1 MNRTWFL
8 LLAIVVPRLP
18 LLWNSLLHV
27 DEATFAVGAQ
37 VWLSGGIPYVDFV
50 ETKALGVYLFYAL
63 GALFGGSFP
72 HVNMLVVHAF
82 TILWAFGIAL
92 VVWRI
97 GRRLVSDQIGWIA
110 ALFFA
115 CASANFIPE
124 FVCPNIEIIL
134 LLPWTLAI
142 ALLAI
147 PSTELRVW
155 HLFCAGV
162 CTAAAMLCKY
172 QAGILIPVVGV
183 YLAVNAWRTAHPDR
197 WRRLAQ
203 HGIWFGL
210 GLLPL
215 PALMLLYLAQQGAF
229 DAFLLWNFQGSLN
242 YIAGG
247 NALIDV
253 GGKIVKK
260 FFPYLAASGILW
272 YLVGVR
278 AAQRL
283 RRHQSSISAHSAELL
298 IWLWLGAA
306 LIAVA
311 VGKRFYD
318 HYFLLLTPPLALLA
332 ATALPEWLH
341 SAASARRNVLV
352 GFLGLVTVGFTA
364 ARFAVHPVL
373 ARLHIEDMAVYEPY
387 GRFLRAQTA
396 PQEQLLVW
404 GYSPAIY
411 WYAQRLPAT
420 RFLWSVFLVGDVPG
434 ATKSAEAIRRAS
446 EFIHP
451 HAWDLFMQDL
461 AAHPPAY
468 IMDMAPTGLHHYE
481 QFPMTNYPRL
491 MEFVRA
497 HYEMMPDFQGASV
510 WKHASDRPH
519 TE

>member
-1 MNRTWFL
+1 MNRTVLL
-8 LLAIVVPRLP
+8 LLAIVLPRLP
-18 LLWNSLLHV
+18 LLWNPLLHV
-27 DEATFAVGAQ
+27 DEATFAVGTH
-37 VWLSGGIPYVDFV
+37 VWLSGGVPYIDFV

-63 GALFGGSFP
+63 GAVFGGSFP
-72 HVNMLVVHAF
+72 HVNMLVVHAL
-82 TILWAFGIAL
+82 TILWAAGIAL

-97 GRRLVSDQIGWIA
+97 GQRLVSDQIGWIA

-134 LLPWTLAI
+134 LLPWTLTV
-142 ALLAI
+142 ALLAR
-147 PSTELRVW
+147 PNTELRAW
-155 HLFCAGV
+155 HLGGAGV

-183 YLAVNAWRTAHPDR
+183 YLAVNAWHTARPDR

-203 HGIWFGL
+203 HGVWFGL

-215 PALMLLYLAQQGAF
+215 PVLMLLYLAQRDAL

-272 YLVGVR
+272 YLVSAR

-283 RRHQSSISAHSAELL
+283 RRHQPPTSTHSAELL
-298 IWLWLGAA
+298 VWLWLGAA

-318 HYFLLLTPPLALLA
+318 HYFILLTPPLALLA
-332 ATALPEWLH
+332 ATALPGWLH
-341 SAASARRNVLV
+341 TAAPARRTILV
-352 GFLGLVTVGFTA
+352 VFLSIVTVGFTV
-364 ARFAVHPVL
+364 ARFAVHPVIQ
-373 ARLHIEDMAVYEPY
+373 RLHIEDMATYEPY
-387 GRFLRAQTA
+387 GRFLRAQTG
-396 PQEQLLVW
+396 PQDRLLVW

-411 WYAQRLPAT
+411 WYADRLPAT
-420 RFLWSVFLVGDVPG
+420 RFMWSDLLVGRVPG
-434 ATKSAEAIRRAS
+434 APNTAEAIRRAP
-446 EFIHP
+446 EFVNP
-451 HAWDLFMQDL
+451 LAWDLFLQDL
-461 AAHPPAY
+461 ARHPPAM
-468 IMDMAPTGLHHYE
+468 IIDIAPTGLHHYE
-481 QFPMTNYPRL
+481 GYPMTNYPRL
-491 MEFVRA
+491 MAFVQA
-497 HYEMMPDFQGASV
+497 HYEPQPAFQGAPV
-510 WKHASDRPH
+510 WKHR
-519 TE
+519 